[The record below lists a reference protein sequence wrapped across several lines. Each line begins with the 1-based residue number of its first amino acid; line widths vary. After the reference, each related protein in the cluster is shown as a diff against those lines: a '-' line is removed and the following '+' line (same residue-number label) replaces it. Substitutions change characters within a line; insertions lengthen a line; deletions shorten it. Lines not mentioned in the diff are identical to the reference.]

1 MKNGGLEVMRY
12 MGMKAVEE
20 FTLEKKLGEWVWK
33 SEGVYESHERVH
45 VKKTI
50 VSESQQGGFEVVKNM
65 YGHKG
70 SGRVYVRKE
79 KMGEAISN
87 EVFEVGKYWSGGQ
100 GRSC

>member
-1 MKNGGLEVMRY
+1 MKNGGLEVKRY

-33 SEGVYESHERVH
+33 SEGVYESYEKVH

-79 KMGEAISN
+79 MGEAISN
-87 EVFEVGKYWSGGQ
+87 EDFEVGKYGSGGH
-100 GRSC
+100 GRLC

>member
-33 SEGVYESHERVH
+33 SEGVYESYETVH

-50 VSESQQGGFEVVKNM
+50 VSESA
-65 YGHKG
+65 
-70 SGRVYVRKE
+70 GRV
-79 KMGEAISN
+79 
-87 EVFEVGKYWSGGQ
+87 
-100 GRSC
+100 